1 MEKQLYRRSA
11 PTLVML
17 LSTGSGSGSG
27 EGHTGQAEHS
37 EAGELL
43 QLVVDA
49 CLDHIGEGVDARVVH
64 IGV

>member
-17 LSTGSGSGSG
+17 LSTGSGSG